1 MSIAVSWDND
11 EHTVVR
17 YRFEKRWT
25 WDEFSAAKNEAVS
38 MIDTVT
44 HKVGIIMDAPSDVE
58 LPASM
63 LTNARNALGKKHPNT
78 AVIVI
83 VPTNAFMRLMLN
95 TLVIVS
101 GTAGNTIQVANN
113 LDEARALVAKQLTN
127 V

>member
-1 MSIAVSWDND
+1 MSIAVAWDND
-11 EHTVVR
+11 EHTIVR
-17 YRFEKRWT
+17 YRFDQRWT
-25 WDEFSAAKNEAVS
+25 WDEFTAAKKQAVS
-38 MIDTVT
+38 LIDTVS

-63 LTNARNALGKKHPNT
+63 LTNARNALGKKHRNT

-95 TLVIVS
+95 TLVMVS
-101 GTAGNTIQVANN
+101 GTAGSAIQVANN